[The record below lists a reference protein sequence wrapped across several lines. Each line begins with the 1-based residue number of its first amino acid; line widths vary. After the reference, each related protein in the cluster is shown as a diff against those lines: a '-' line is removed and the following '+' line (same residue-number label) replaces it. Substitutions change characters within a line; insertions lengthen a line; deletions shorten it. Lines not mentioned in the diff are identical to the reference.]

1 MNHYFKS
8 IRKGRLWYKAA
19 FTDYG
24 DMAMTLIVDGKVVD
38 ENSHSFFNRAGIN
51 VIQTRTVISKGV
63 SLGSAI
69 AVTISWSINHSI
81 LWAILHGIFSWAYVL
96 YYAIVR

>member
-1 MNHYFKS
+1 
-8 IRKGRLWYKAA
+8 
-19 FTDYG
+19 
-24 DMAMTLIVDGKVVD
+24 MALIVDGKVVD
-38 ENSHSFFNRAGIN
+38 ENAQSFFKRAGIH

-69 AVTISWSINHSI
+69 AVTISWSVNHSI
-81 LWAILHGIFSWAYVL
+81 LWAILHGFLSWVYVL

>member
-1 MNHYFKS
+1 
-8 IRKGRLWYKAA
+8 
-19 FTDYG
+19 
-24 DMAMTLIVDGKVVD
+24 MALIVDGKVVE
-38 ENSHSFFNRAGIN
+38 ENSNTFFQRAR
-51 VIQTRTVISKGV
+51 TYTTRSRTVVSNGV

-69 AVTISWSINHSI
+69 AVTISWSVNHSI